1 MKLGVNI
8 LNFGAHATPEAFA
21 GWARFA
27 EEAGF
32 DFVMVSDHLA
42 VTPDVA
48 EQYPAPLYDPFTVLA
63 WLAGTTERIGLGTT
77 VTVLPYRHPLQLA
90 RITANL
96 DRLSGGRLIFGVG
109 VGWARREYAALDVPF
124 ERRGALADQSLEV
137 ILKSWTQDSVTYG
150 GETIDPRPHPVQ
162 KPHPPVWVGG
172 WAPGAMRRAARFG
185 DAWHPINIAPDRL
198 RTEGLQALRRAAEE
212 AGRPV
217 PALAPRIRLDD
228 VDQALRQAEE
238 FAAMGAT
245 HLLFD
250 TYPGTPEEAGTP
262 EEDQQRLADFRDS
275 F

>member
-1 MKLGVNI
+1 MSIMKLGVNM

-48 EQYPAPLYDPFTVLA
+48 EQYPAPFYDPFTVLA

-90 RITANL
+90 RVTANL

-124 ERRGALADQSLEV
+124 ERRGALADEYLEV
-137 ILKSWTQDSVTYG
+137 ILRSWTRSRTDEPGRGASGPVSG
-150 GETIDPRPHPVQ
+150 GVVRLAERGRGRTRATRRPP
-162 KPHPPVWVGG
+162 
-172 WAPGAMRRAARFG
+172 
-185 DAWHPINIAPDRL
+185 PDRPR
-198 RTEGLQALRRAAEE
+198 RTRDPPGRRCRGCT
-212 AGRPV
+212 GR
-217 PALAPRIRLDD
+217 RIRPD
-228 VDQALRQAEE
+228 A
-238 FAAMGAT
+238 
-245 HLLFD
+245 
-250 TYPGTPEEAGTP
+250 
-262 EEDQQRLADFRDS
+262 
-275 F
+275 